1 MKKIVSLI
9 LAATMLLSLSACNAK
24 TGNTNVTQAPSNQ
37 QTNADGTLTNAS
49 ESKAIDG
56 TAAINSAMIP
66 GSIYYLYVEDGK
78 EPVIKGVTLSGNR
91 AGSTEFNSKKPA
103 TERSS

>member
-1 MKKIVSLI
+1 MHANQGNTHDAFII
-9 LAATMLLSLSACNAK
+9 SACNSK

-78 EPVIKGVTLSGNR
+78 EPVIKGVTLLGNR